1 MCSVTSWAL
10 SRVVDGLIIGCS
22 RLAVEHKSQLE
33 FRHMIHREI
42 KTKQKKK
49 HDCTPVTVIFRNFLR
64 ELVKRQQLCNLYD

>member
-22 RLAVEHKSQLE
+22 RLAVEYKSQLE
-33 FRHMIHREI
+33 FRHMIHREM

-49 HDCTPVTVIFRNFLR
+49 HDCAPVTVIFRNFLR